1 MMKRMFKGSI
11 GVALLAAM
19 LTAGCGGGGGGDGGG
34 AANTGNPGGNG
45 QGVDAFVA
53 AVDAV
58 IATPN
63 ADDVEPQ
70 STANATPT
78 ADDSSEP
85 YAVKTN

>member
-1 MMKRMFKGSI
+1 MIKRTFKGSI
-11 GVALLAAM
+11 GIVLLASLLAG
-19 LTAGCGGGGGGDGGG
+19 GCGGGGGSDGGG
-34 AANTGNPGGNG
+34 AGNAGNPGGNG

-63 ADDVEPQ
+63 GDDAESL
-70 STANATPT
+70 STATATPT
-78 ADDSSEP
+78 QDETSEP